1 MARPRKDQAGPDA
14 RTRIIDAFWGM
25 LADGPYERITVRG
38 LASRARVNH
47 NTIYRHF
54 DSIDHVARTAIEEV
68 YSIEAAM
75 QVIALFAHPELLDT
89 ELLSAQ
95 GLDKRFNKVL
105 LAMRSDS
112 PMLVSTIRESIKTCW
127 MQIVGFSWDELP
139 EGKKL
144 ELSFILGGV
153 TSMLGT
159 FQNVDDILSVKVL
172 VSSRIGN
179 AARQTLAELSA
190 EMR

>member
-54 DSIDHVARTAIEEV
+54 DSIDHVAKTAIEEV

-159 FQNVDDILSVKVL
+159 FQNVDDILSVKAL

>member
-75 QVIALFAHPELLDT
+75 QVISLFAHPELLDT